1 MSSPRSVQ
9 IPLPPALVQP
19 VNPGVNR
26 SAAQP
31 VKRVNPL
38 AWVRGALLRTQ
49 SPQRWLA
56 AVLDIS
62 EPLLS
67 AQLSDHNA
75 DKHLSLRR
83 LGRVEDVSFWKEFFL
98 LGLEDLGFHVV
109 VMDDAQYEAHQ
120 QLTASAV
127 TYARTSSR

>member
-9 IPLPPALVQP
+9 IPLPPALVQS

-26 SAAQP
+26 SGAGA

-38 AWVRGALLRTQ
+38 AWVRGALVRSQL
-49 SPQRWLA
+49 PQRWLA

-67 AQLSDHNA
+67 AQLSDHNTE
-75 DKHLSLRR
+75 KHLSLRR
-83 LGRVEDVSFWKEFFL
+83 MGRIEDASFWKEFFL

-109 VMDDAQYEAHQ
+109 VMDEAQYEAHQ

-127 TYARTSSR
+127 TYARSTSR